1 MATIN
6 FVNEIVNMDCVSG
19 MKQLDD
25 DSIDLVITSPP
36 YDELRKYNG
45 FVFDVSSVIEQL
57 YRIVKKGGV
66 VVWIV
71 ADATI
76 NGSETGTSF
85 KQALEFMRIGFNLH
99 DTMIFKKMNPIPQLY

>member
-1 MATIN
+1 
-6 FVNEIVNMDCVSG
+6 
-19 MKQLDD
+19 
-25 DSIDLVITSPP
+25 
-36 YDELRKYNG
+36 
-45 FVFDVSSVIEQL
+45 
-57 YRIVKKGGV
+57 
-66 VVWIV
+66 VWIV